1 MKMKSVYLI
10 SLFMCMLS
18 ACENKENLVINVTS
32 VEVSPSTLNMTLGDK
47 DTLTVSVLPE
57 DATNKDVLW
66 SSSDED
72 VAIVSADGVVTAVG
86 FGEATITATADEQ
99 TGECEIIVEIST
111 VGGGDDNDGG
121 DDNSGN
127 NTPPSE
133 YNDSIVDL
141 GLSVKWASFNVGASR
156 PEDYG
161 GYFAWG
167 EVVEKVSYDDTSYIY
182 NGPLILSPSYDV
194 ATVQW
199 GSKWRMPTV
208 NECEELLKECQWSY
222 ETYNGVAG
230 YKVTGINGN
239 FIFLPMTGG
248 KVVGSPTY
256 EGYEAR
262 YRTLEAFKDP
272 YDGTP
277 STYILELQRSFEDT
291 EVDYCAG
298 WAGHPVRAVRNN

>member
-1 MKMKSVYLI
+1 MRMKSVYLLG
-10 SLFMCMLS
+10 LFMCMLS
-18 ACENKENLVINVTS
+18 ACENNENLVINVTS

-47 DTLTVSVLPE
+47 ETLTVSVFPE
-57 DATNKDVLW
+57 DATDKDVLW

-72 VAIVSADGVVTAVG
+72 VVIVSADGVVTAVG

-111 VGGGDDNDGG
+111 VGGGGDNDGG
-121 DDNSGN
+121 DDNGGN

-141 GLSVKWASFNVGASR
+141 GLSVKWASFNVGASK

-167 EVVEKVSYDDTSYIY
+167 EVREKTFYDITNYSY
-182 NGPLILSPSYDV
+182 NGPLTLSSLNDV

-199 GSKWRMPTV
+199 GSKWRMPKV
-208 NECEELLKECQWSY
+208 SECRELLNKCQWSD
-222 ETYNGVAG
+222 ETYNGVSG
-230 YKVTGINGN
+230 YKVTGPNGN

-248 KVVGSPTY
+248 KTVGTQIY
-256 EGYEAR
+256 YGYEAK
-262 YRTLEAFKDP
+262 YRTSEAFRDP

-277 STYILELQRSFEDT
+277 STYILELQHNWGDT
-291 EVDYCAG
+291 EIDYCAG
-298 WAGHPVRAVRNN
+298 WAGHPVRAVRND